1 MSLGSWFPIK
11 YQLPPKERGYEQ
23 LIIVNWLAIE
33 VDPDAPKRMPI
44 LDELRG
50 WRNREV
56 YWWIRDFDWTREMV
70 I

>member
-1 MSLGSWFPIK
+1 MLGSWFPVW
-11 YQLPPKERGYEQ
+11 YHLPPKERAYEQ
-23 LIIVNWLAIE
+23 LIVVNWLAVE
-33 VDPDAPKRMPI
+33 VDQNAPKRMPV

-56 YWWIRDFDWTREMV
+56 YCWVKGFDWTSEMV